1 MLFNIS
7 HWGCFS
13 KFTTYE
19 QNIHRYHKLKTIPV
33 GKLPAE
39 LDFLVKIYSGWNKP
53 TLSQEEFYEIQKK
66 VQNFPANS
74 LRKIK
79 GKLNLTD
86 LWQELSKLDMNQT
99 FLHILA
105 KKYKLTHPNASQIQP
120 NSEPAV
126 KIQ

>member
-1 MLFNIS
+1 M
-7 HWGCFS
+7 
-13 KFTTYE
+13 
-19 QNIHRYHKLKTIPV
+19 

-105 KKYKLTHPNASQIQP
+105 KKYKLTHPNTSQIQP